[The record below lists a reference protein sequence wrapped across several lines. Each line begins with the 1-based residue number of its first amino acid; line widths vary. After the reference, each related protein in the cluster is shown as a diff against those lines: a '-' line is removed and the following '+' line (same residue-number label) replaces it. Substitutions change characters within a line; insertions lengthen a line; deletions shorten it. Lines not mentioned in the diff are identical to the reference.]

1 MADKDYELR
10 RDAVA
15 AEAHDLQNVN
25 PAIARAL
32 TGGKSDKLSPEQAR
46 AIAETTARD
55 VDRGVSR
62 PTRELVREHEE
73 RAARRRR

>member
-1 MADKDYELR
+1 MGNKYDVR
-10 RDAVA
+10 HDAVVE
-15 AEAHDLQNVN
+15 EARDLEKVN
-25 PAIARAL
+25 PLIARAL

-55 VDRGVSR
+55 VDRGETR

-73 RAARRRR
+73 RARRRR